1 MCVCTEKRTVAN
13 REVSSNIHYEMGKCC
28 NSTALVESFLMCR
41 FKRHVQLFFLDFIL
55 DFVEIFLKECNL
67 CFCCVWFIYFFY
79 VWMRYNTTCMQ
90 TLRSCC
96 NLSFTASVPR
106 VRVNSRGSKI
116 PVITLAGLWLGLAGK
131 RLGDWCNWLTIMSLR
146 HTQNRHTS
154 ETIGC
159 AGQEIKN
166 KAQTRSIKHV
176 TLINTIQI
184 WLVGFSNICASP
196 QYVQ

>member
-79 VWMRYNTTCMQ
+79 VWIRHACKHCDHVAISHSQPVCQGFVSTQEDQRY
-90 TLRSCC
+90 LWS
-96 NLSFTASVPR
+96 
-106 VRVNSRGSKI
+106 
-116 PVITLAGLWLGLAGK
+116 LWLDSDWDWQESGWVIGVTDSQSCPSDTHKIGTQVKQLAALVRK
-131 RLGDWCNWLTIMSLR
+131 LKSKHKHAQSN
-146 HTQNRHTS
+146 TS
-154 ETIGC
+154 
-159 AGQEIKN
+159 
-166 KAQTRSIKHV
+166 H
-176 TLINTIQI
+176 
-184 WLVGFSNICASP
+184 
-196 QYVQ
+196 